1 MFSMMEIQPKPEKR
15 LPQNE
20 GLCQKSKK
28 LDIKLMPANTQLQNI

>member
-1 MFSMMEIQPKPEKR
+1 MFSIVEIKPNPEKK

-28 LDIKLMPANTQLQNI
+28 LDIKLIAANTQLQNI